1 VLALDAFLVGEIS
14 GASDAGH
21 PAGLRA
27 KIAAH
32 IARLLCCRGP
42 ERHAHG
48 ESLADQT
55 PLSASVPAPTK
66 EHEGATIQKVF
77 SMISYNLC
85 FISAVTV

>member
-32 IARLLCCRGP
+32 LHGFYVVAVRRDMHMERVSPTRRLLLIDIYLKHQILPLYMLLEG
-42 ERHAHG
+42 H
-48 ESLADQT
+48 LA
-55 PLSASVPAPTK
+55 LLHK
-66 EHEGATIQKVF
+66 
-77 SMISYNLC
+77 
-85 FISAVTV
+85 